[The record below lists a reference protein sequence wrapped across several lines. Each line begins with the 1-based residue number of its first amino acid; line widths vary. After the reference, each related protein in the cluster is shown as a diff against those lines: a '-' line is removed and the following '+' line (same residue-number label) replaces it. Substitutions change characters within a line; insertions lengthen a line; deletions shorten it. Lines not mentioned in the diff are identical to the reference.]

1 MVSKMPGI
9 SYGEVRARS
18 HTSPLAGSFGIADG
32 YDSSNAFL
40 KLLLVDN
47 LSTVHNRVTTKEK

>member
-1 MVSKMPGI
+1 MPGI

-32 YDSSNAFL
+32 YDSGNAFL

-47 LSTVHNRVTTKEK
+47 LSTVHNRVTPKEK